1 MCLCGGFCFIVLSCL
16 VLSCRVVPCCVVSCR
31 VVSCCV
37 VLCCAVGRSEVLYV
51 LCCCALW
58 YDTDITETYLFR
70 ISSDIIAMA
79 AKFKDNK
86 LHKKVKIVFKNLEV
100 IRRFSLTFV
109 FTSLR
114 PSS

>member
-1 MCLCGGFCFIVLSCL
+1 MCLCGGFCFVVLSCL
-16 VLSCRVVPCCVVSCR
+16 AV

-37 VLCCAVGRSEVLYV
+37 VLCCVVQLGGVRCYMCCVVV
-51 LCCCALW
+51 LCGVLW

-100 IRRFSLTFV
+100 IRGFSLTFV

>member
-1 MCLCGGFCFIVLSCL
+1 MSC
-16 VLSCRVVPCCVVSCR
+16 V
-31 VVSCCV
+31 V
-37 VLCCAVGRSEVLYV
+37 VLCGV
-51 LCCCALW
+51 LW